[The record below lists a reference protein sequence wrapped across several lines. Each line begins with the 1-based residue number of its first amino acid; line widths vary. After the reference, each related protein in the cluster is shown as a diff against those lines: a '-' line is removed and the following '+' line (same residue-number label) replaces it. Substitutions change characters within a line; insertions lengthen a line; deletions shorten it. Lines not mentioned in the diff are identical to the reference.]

1 MVFRPFKGE
10 TIMGRISRC
19 DVSGIWV
26 RTDFFD
32 NIFIEGA
39 ELPDGCHFDFNE
51 GLWVWT
57 SEGGDMFW
65 DIHETV
71 RLSVIGEE
79 WNDQTPTKP
88 VFAPDEN
95 DEEAVVKEVRRAA
108 YIIKGSM
115 KADGLGV
122 TLWWDQ

>member
-1 MVFRPFKGE
+1 
-10 TIMGRISRC
+10 MGRISRC
-19 DVSGIWV
+19 TSAGIFV

-32 NIFIEGA
+32 NIFVEAA
-39 ELPDGCHFDFNE
+39 ELPDGCRYDFNE
-51 GLWVWT
+51 DLWVWD
-57 SEGGDMFW
+57 SESGEMYW

-88 VFAPDEN
+88 TVSLDEN
-95 DEEAVVKEVRRAA
+95 DEAPVAEIRPAA

-122 TLWWDQ
+122 TLWWDL